1 MKQWFLK
8 ITDFANVTAAL
19 LLLLFFALI
28 KLLMYIVYSVL

>member
-19 LLLLFFALI
+19 LLLFFALI